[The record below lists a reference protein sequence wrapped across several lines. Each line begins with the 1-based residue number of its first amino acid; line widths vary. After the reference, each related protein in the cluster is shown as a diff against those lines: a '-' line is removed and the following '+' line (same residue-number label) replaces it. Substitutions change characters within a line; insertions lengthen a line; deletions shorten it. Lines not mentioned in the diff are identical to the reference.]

1 MGLTHLKKAIY
12 NHKLCVFTEKPNIT
26 DKYIKGMLVEPGKKG
41 YLKGKNGENSFIVDF
56 SNDLNCIIGGRG
68 TGQEYCIE
76 YLGGYFHSGM

>member
-1 MGLTHLKKAIY
+1 MKSEKKNTWIKMSKVGFNSLKKAIY

-56 SNDLNCIIGGRG
+56 
-68 TGQEYCIE
+68 
-76 YLGGYFHSGM
+76 F